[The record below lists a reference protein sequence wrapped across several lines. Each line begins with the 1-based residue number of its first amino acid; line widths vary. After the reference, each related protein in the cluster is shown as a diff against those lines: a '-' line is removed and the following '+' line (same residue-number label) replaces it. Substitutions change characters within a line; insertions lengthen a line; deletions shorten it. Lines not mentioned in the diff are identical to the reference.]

1 MNQQVTS
8 QNFAS
13 DVYMKTVPT
22 YKISQPNLQ
31 SSQQKTKKSQIN
43 LQDPTTEFLKELAS
57 KESVSKNAAHLK
69 LVRKL
74 NEKSKIIEKRKKQ
87 KQRMEKMT
95 LQLRTTNAELR
106 LVEDTIKEIQDLI
119 KNKGTDEE

>member
-13 DVYMKTVPT
+13 DVDMKTVPT
-22 YKISQPNLQ
+22 DKISQL
-31 SSQQKTKKSQIN
+31 N
-43 LQDPTTEFLKELAS
+43 LQDPSTEFLKELAS

-69 LVRKL
+69 LARKL
-74 NEKSKIIEKRKKQ
+74 NEKSKIVAKRKKQ